1 MKNTNTY
8 TRHLLIRPAALCCAV
23 LLLVSG
29 LSSCSIDR
37 TTDYDPGAPVTFRP
51 LMDGMTRAVAVT
63 SGNYETELP
72 SLTVHALRVGSG
84 SNGADEIFFVDDFS
98 FKGNIKEGGD
108 TPYYESDVPYYWP
121 KDDRR
126 IYFYVYNTALG
137 GTPAINSTANDASK
151 ITGVTVPA
159 DAKLQEDML
168 VTRTYGSGQT
178 NGAQGWNVTNG
189 VEVRLRHALAQIKV
203 QARSSNP
210 NMQVKVVG
218 VKLGGISMTA
228 DFKIPNTAEQS
239 SLTGTI
245 VRDRWENWNT
255 TKEACIYKHVDEVT
269 AVQPALGSAVQ
280 GTLLTST
287 ASDLLGGEG
296 FMVIPQQV
304 TTGAYIAVL
313 CRIYQKTGFTQT
325 GQELMQ
331 LFPNPGTGGGDKN
344 KYSFTSVDIAPDW
357 EPGKT
362 YTYLLDFFTSSGG
375 AGVYP
380 PDQDDPTGGSD
391 PGINDSN
398 GTPGESI
405 LGGKLRLTVTVDN
418 WGTGSS
424 ENINMQ

>member
-37 TTDYDPGAPVTFRP
+37 TTDYDPGAPVIFRP

-84 SNGADEIFFVDDFS
+84 SNGADEVFFVDDFS
-98 FKGNIKEGGD
+98 FKGNLRDGGD

-137 GTPAINSTANDASK
+137 GTPAINSTADDASK

-168 VTRTYGSGQT
+168 VTRTYGTGQT

-210 NMQVKVVG
+210 NMQVEVVG

-255 TKEACIYKHVDEVT
+255 TKQACIYKHVDEVT
-269 AVQPALGSAVQ
+269 AMQPALGSAVQ

-287 ASDLLGGEG
+287 ASDLLGGES

-304 TTGAYIAVL
+304 ADDAYIAVL
-313 CRIYQKTGFTQT
+313 CRISQSKGNAAGGGYV
-325 GQELMQ
+325 Q
-331 LFPNPGTGGGDKN
+331 LFPYG
-344 KYSFTSVDIAPDW
+344 SVDTDSDGYAWTAIPITPDW
-357 EPGKT
+357 EPGHV
-362 YTYLLDFFTSSGG
+362 YTYNLNFFEG
-375 AGVYP
+375 
-380 PDQDDPTGGSD
+380 TGGGGGYVA
-391 PGINDSN
+391 PGSGEDV
-398 GTPGESI
+398 GESVVSGPVKFFVEI
-405 LGGKLRLTVTVDN
+405 NGWSDVAPSTTVTF
-418 WGTGSS
+418 
-424 ENINMQ
+424 

>member
-1 MKNTNTY
+1 MLHRPDHGLRSGRA
-8 TRHLLIRPAALCCAV
+8 RH
-23 LLLVSG
+23 
-29 LSSCSIDR
+29 
-37 TTDYDPGAPVTFRP
+37 
-51 LMDGMTRAVAVT
+51 
-63 SGNYETELP
+63 LP

-84 SNGADEIFFVDDFS
+84 SGGADEIFFVDDFS
-98 FKGNIKEGGD
+98 FKGNLRDGGA
-108 TPYYESDVPYYWP
+108 PYYESDVPYYWP

-126 IYFYVYNTALG
+126 IYFYVYNTDLG
-137 GTPAINSTANDASK
+137 GTPVINSTADDASK

-159 DAKLQEDML
+159 EAKLQEDML
-168 VTRTYGSGQT
+168 VTRTYGTGQT
-178 NGAQGWNVTNG
+178 GGAQGWNVTNG

-210 NMQVKVVG
+210 NMQVEVVG

-228 DFKIPNTAEQS
+228 DFKIPNSTDQYDLRPGEQYA
-239 SLTGTI
+239 TI
-245 VRDRWENWNT
+245 DRDRWENWNT

-287 ASDLLGGEG
+287 ASDLLARES

-391 PGINDSN
+391 PCINDSN
-398 GTPGESI
+398 GTAGDPVV
-405 LGGKLRLTVTVDN
+405 GGPIKISLTMDTWDETN
-418 WGTGSS
+418 STN
-424 ENINMQ
+424 NIDL